1 LKYID
6 SSESLDEAVHTIRS
20 SSWAAV
26 DTEADS
32 LHHYVEKLCLVQV
45 SVPGEDF
52 VIDPLH
58 SLDLGPLVR
67 VLNEKFLILHG
78 ADFDIRILKK
88 NSGFNP
94 RTLFDTMIAAQLLG
108 YERQGLADLVLKH
121 CGVALSKSSQKAD
134 WSLRPLQDKLL
145 AYAAN
150 DTHYLEA
157 VHQNLRSELS
167 ELGRLSWHEE
177 ACRKLLETLSAKKEP
192 GDEEIPRWQIKG
204 SKLLKDRALTCLKHL
219 WEWREEEAKRRD
231 KPSFKILNSEILIE
245 TAQWA
250 DKNPDLDVSLLPNA
264 PRNVKGE
271 LRETLNR
278 LTKEAR
284 HLPGAVYVEK
294 KRSSGEK
301 RKWSAKEDEKLAALK
316 SERERLAKELKL
328 HPSLLATN
336 AVLEKLLQHPP
347 KNETELAGMNCLM
360 SWQVEL
366 VAEGFLKILNA

>member
-1 LKYID
+1 MKYID
-6 SSESLDEAVHTIRS
+6 SPESLDEAVHTIRS

-108 YERQGLADLVLKH
+108 YEKQGLADLTLKH

-134 WSLRPLQDKLL
+134 WSLRPLPDKLL

-150 DTHYLEA
+150 DTHYLDP
-157 VHQNLRSELS
+157 VYQCLRSELS
-167 ELGRLSWHEE
+167 SLGRLGWHEE
-177 ACRKLLETLSAKKEP
+177 ACRKLLETLSTKKEA

-204 SKLLKDRALTCLKHL
+204 SKGLKGRALTLLKRL
-219 WEWREEEAKRRD
+219 WQWREEEARRRD

-245 TAQWA
+245 IAEWV
-250 DKNPDLDVSLLPNA
+250 DKNPAADVSLLPNA

-271 LRETLNR
+271 HRDILNR
-278 LTKEAR
+278 LIEEAKS
-284 HLPGAVYVEK
+284 LPPAVYT
-294 KRSSGEK
+294 EK
-301 RKWSAKEDEKLAALK
+301 RKRAGEKIKWGAKENEKLTALK
-316 SERERLAKELKL
+316 TERERLAKELHL
-328 HPSLLATN
+328 TPSLLATN
-336 AVLEKLLQHPP
+336 ATLEKLLQKPP
-347 KNETELAGMNCLM
+347 QNERELSDRNYLM
-360 SWQVEL
+360 SWQAEL